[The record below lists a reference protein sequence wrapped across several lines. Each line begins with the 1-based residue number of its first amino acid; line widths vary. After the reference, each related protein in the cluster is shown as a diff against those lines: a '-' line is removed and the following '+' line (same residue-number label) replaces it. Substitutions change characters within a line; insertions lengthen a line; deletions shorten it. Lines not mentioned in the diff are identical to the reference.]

1 MDIYV
6 RVGRIEASF
15 SWRRVTVT
23 FLTAVTLIV
32 GVYQVLSA
40 SRALGQQLGF
50 ENRGA
55 CMAAGGDWHG
65 HLDTQSR
72 HGVCLMQVPS

>member
-23 FLTAVTLIV
+23 LLTALTLIV

-40 SRALGQQLGF
+40 SRALGEQLGF
-50 ENRGA
+50 ENRRA
-55 CMAAGGDWHG
+55 CVAAGGHWQG
-65 HLDTQSR
+65 HADTQSR
-72 HGVCLMQVPS
+72 YAACVMQAPS